1 MDRTTD
7 RFPLAQHT
15 WKSGQLLTPAHFE
28 RQEDVLLAHLAAR
41 VRLLTPRG
49 YGIVTL
55 QLSAAE
61 LRAGAIVVERLV
73 WLRQDGVLVSTGENA
88 HLPPPLEIEG
98 NGRTAVVLY
107 VSVDEE
113 VDEGSDGAEGTA
125 LVPSLYRLDI
135 EAMGVTSE
143 RTRRAEE
150 SCQLLEVARG
160 QDGKEL
166 VLGEFVP
173 PLLRVGE
180 SPFLRRQLF
189 GLEQSI
195 RQYNRG
201 LLTQTHAA
209 SAVQERASDVQRRY
223 VAGQRLLAL
232 LREAGLSDKSLTE
245 GAASVPRLPRSPVS
259 LHPYDLFRELRDYA
273 CELASSPGSVI
284 EPETLIY
291 DHDNLKGCFLR
302 VIGAIVAGA
311 PARLASPKG
320 LEFEREGR
328 LFILRHLPR
337 EVLEGRNLVLALN
350 GVEDAS
356 GLKLASPSRL
366 ARLHSAL
373 LPGLPL
379 EEHRVEHAPVGGV
392 QTRYFRIGCMGEE
405 WQYVQSER
413 ALAFQRLAGA
423 GLHATLLW
431 GAKHGAA

>member
-1 MDRTTD
+1 MARTMD

-41 VRLLTPRG
+41 VRLLAPRAH
-49 YGIVTL
+49 GIVTL
-55 QLSAAE
+55 QLDAVQ
-61 LRAGAIVVERLV
+61 LRAGVIVIERLV
-73 WLRQDGVLVSTGENA
+73 WLRQDGVLVATGQNA

-107 VSVDEE
+107 ASLDEE
-113 VDEGSDGAEGTA
+113 LDASSDGAEGTA
-125 LVPSLYRLDI
+125 LVPRLYRLDV
-135 EAMGVTSE
+135 EVLGVASE

-150 SCQLLEVARG
+150 SCQLLEVTRG
-160 QDGKEL
+160 PDGKEL

-173 PLLRVGE
+173 PLLRVGD
-180 SPFLRRQLF
+180 SPFLRKQLL

-195 RQYNRG
+195 AQYNRG
-201 LLTQTHAA
+201 LLSQTHAA
-209 SAVQERASDVQRRY
+209 SAVQERTSDVQRRY
-223 VAGQRLLAL
+223 VAGQRLLAI
-232 LREAGLSDKSLTE
+232 LREAGLSDQSLAE
-245 GAASVPRLPRSPVS
+245 AAAAAPRLPRPPVS

-273 CELASSPGSVI
+273 CELAASPGSVI
-284 EPETLIY
+284 DPETLIY

-302 VIGAIVAGA
+302 VIAAIVAGA
-311 PARLASPKG
+311 PARSVSPKG

-337 EVLEGRNLVLALN
+337 EVLEGRNVVLALN
-350 GVEDAS
+350 GVDDVS

-366 ARLHSAL
+366 ARLHAAL
-373 LPGLPL
+373 LPGLPI

-392 QTRYFRIGCMGEE
+392 QTRYFRIGCVGEE

-413 ALAFQRLAGA
+413 SLAFQRLAGT

-431 GAKHGAA
+431 GAKHGAP

>member
-41 VRLLTPRG
+41 VRLVSPRPH
-49 YGIVTL
+49 GIVTL
-55 QLSAAE
+55 QLDAAQ
-61 LRAGAIVVERLV
+61 LRAGVVAIERLV

-88 HLPPPLEIEG
+88 HLPPLLEIEG
-98 NGRTAVVLY
+98 NGRTPVMLY
-107 VSVDEE
+107 VSLDDGVDE
-113 VDEGSDGAEGTA
+113 SFDGTEGTA
-125 LVPSLYRLDI
+125 LVPRLYRLDI
-135 EAMGVTSE
+135 EPLGLTSE

-160 QDGKEL
+160 PDGKEL

-173 PLLRVGE
+173 PLLRVGD
-180 SPFLRRQLF
+180 SPFLRKQLF

-195 RQYNRG
+195 TQYNRG
-201 LLTQTHAA
+201 LLTQIHVA
-209 SAVQERASDVQRRY
+209 SAVQERAADVQRRY

-232 LREAGLSDKSLTE
+232 LREAGLSDKSAVD
-245 GAASVPRLPRSPVS
+245 AASPMPRLPRSPVS

-273 CELASSPGSVI
+273 CELASTPGSVI
-284 EPETLIY
+284 DPEFLIY
-291 DHDNLKGCFLR
+291 DHDNLKSCFLR
-302 VIGAIVAGA
+302 VIAAIVAGA
-311 PARLASPKG
+311 PVRSASPKG

-328 LFILRHLPR
+328 LFILRQLPR
-337 EVLEGRNLVLALN
+337 EVLEGRNVVLALN
-350 GVEDAS
+350 GVDDVS

-366 ARLHSAL
+366 ARLHTAL
-373 LPGLPL
+373 LPGLPI

-392 QTRYFRIGCMGEE
+392 QTRYFRVGCVGEE

-413 ALAFQRLAGA
+413 ALAFQRLAGT

-431 GAKHGAA
+431 GANHGTA

>member
-1 MDRTTD
+1 MERTSD

-41 VRLLTPRG
+41 VRLLTPRAH
-49 YGIVTL
+49 GIVTL
-55 QLSAAE
+55 DLDAAQL
-61 LRAGAIVVERLV
+61 RTGVIVVERLV
-73 WLRQDGVLVSTGENA
+73 WLRQDGTLISTGENA
-88 HLPPPLEIEG
+88 YLPPPLEVEG

-107 VSVDEE
+107 VSVEE
-113 VDEGSDGAEGTA
+113 ELEEAADGTEGTA
-125 LVPSLYRLDI
+125 LVPRLYRLDL
-135 EAMGVTSE
+135 EALGVTSE

-150 SCQLLEVARG
+150 SCQLLEVARA

-180 SPFLRRQLF
+180 SPFLRKQLV

-195 RQYNRG
+195 AQYNRG
-201 LLTQTHAA
+201 LLSQSHAA

-232 LREAGLSDKSLTE
+232 LREAGLSEKSLAD
-245 GAASVPRLPRSPVS
+245 AAAPVPRLPRAPVR

-273 CELASSPGSVI
+273 CELACSPGSVI
-284 EPETLIY
+284 EPETLVY
-291 DHDNLKGCFLR
+291 DHYNLKGCFLR
-302 VIGAIVAGA
+302 VIASIVAGA
-311 PARLASPKG
+311 PARLASPQG

-328 LFILRHLPR
+328 IFILRHLPR

-350 GVEDAS
+350 GVDDVS

-373 LPGLPL
+373 LPGLSI

-392 QTRYFRIGCMGEE
+392 GTRYFRIGCVGEE

-413 ALAFQRLAGA
+413 SLAFQRLAGT

-431 GAKHGAA
+431 GAKHGVT